1 MILKVY
7 HIALRNKQVSHN
19 FFPTIIEISS
29 ILFDY
34 ECLVFFL
41 SYFMRV
47 TFQQGFTL
55 KDIQ

>member
-7 HIALRNKQVSHN
+7 HIALRNKQVSRN

-34 ECLVFFL
+34 ECLVFL